1 MSFELKCFSFHSIS
15 VKSNLVEERA
25 FDGATKDDVE
35 NYIKHVLTEVTTPP
49 KNQTRIRGQFYN
61 FRSMNERVAANLKAM
76 TEDLGADS
84 WALRAVDNAKKLL
97 DVEIDVQR
105 SIDHLK
111 HEVRKGCLLQVV
123 YRNDNELSIAVLK
136 IDDNTFLDS
145 DVMALKTG
153 LPLNTRM
160 QKVALV
166 TFKDDGEVASLLLSD
181 TNTKISAYWRND
193 FLEAVEIRE
202 ASINTR
208 LAFDAIDKLLK
219 REIKKASIQDYYFLR
234 NQLVLDFRK
243 DSFDFT
249 ELVDKFKDYSPVNP
263 DLDDA
268 AMSTFINKLQ
278 NLPKT
283 PNKEFD
289 TQFDIAENI
298 IKARVVNSIMIDDIF
313 ELKVKQPIED
323 LENKLDVGKDG
334 DGRKY
339 VKLYSDQGYETFKK
353 K

>member
-15 VKSNLVEERA
+15 VKSCLVEERV
-25 FDGATKDDVE
+25 FDGASTDDVE

-61 FRSMNERVAANLKAM
+61 FRSMDERVASNLTAMIEGVDSGDWVLKA
-76 TEDLGADS
+76 E
-84 WALRAVDNAKKLL
+84 DNAKKLL
-97 DVEIDVQR
+97 DVEIDVQK

-111 HEVRKGCLLQVV
+111 HDVRQGCLLQVV
-123 YRNDNELSIAVLK
+123 YRNDTALSIAVLK

-166 TFKDDGEVASLLLSD
+166 TFKNDGKVDSLLLSD
-181 TNTKISAYWRND
+181 TNAKISAYWRKD
-193 FLEAVEIRE
+193 FLEAIEIRE
-202 ASINTR
+202 ASLNTR
-208 LAFDAIDKLLK
+208 LAFDTIERLLK
-219 REIKKASIQDYYFLR
+219 KEIQKKSIQDYYFLR

-249 ELVDKFKDYSPVNP
+249 ELVGKFKEYSPVDPN
-263 DLDDA
+263 LDEASMDK
-268 AMSTFINKLQ
+268 FIANLQ
-278 NLPKT
+278 TLPKM

-289 TQFDIAENI
+289 TQFDIAENV

-323 LENKLDVGKDG
+323 LENKLGVGEDSN
-334 DGRKY
+334 GRKY
-339 VKLYSDQGYETFKK
+339 VKLYSDKGYETFTKK
-353 K
+353 

>member
-1 MSFELKCFSFHSIS
+1 MSFELQCFSFHSIS
-15 VKSNLVEERA
+15 VKSGVVGERV
-25 FDGATKDDVE
+25 FDGASKDDVE
-35 NYIKHVLTEVTTPP
+35 NYIKHVLMEVTTPP

-61 FRSMNERVAANLKAM
+61 FRSMEERVASNLKAM
-76 TEDLGADS
+76 IETLDS
-84 WALRAVDNAKKLL
+84 DDWALRAEDNAKKLL
-97 DVEIDVQR
+97 DVETDVQK

-111 HEVRKGCLLQVV
+111 HDVRQGCLLQVV
-123 YRNDNELSIAVLK
+123 YRNKSTLSIAVLK

-166 TFKDDGEVASLLLSD
+166 TFNDNGEVDDLLLSD
-181 TNTKISAYWRND
+181 TNTKISAYWRKD
-193 FLEAVEIRE
+193 FLEAIEIRE

-219 REIKKASIQDYYFLR
+219 RNIQKKSIQDYYFLR

-249 ELVDKFKDYSPVNP
+249 ALVDKFKEYSPVDAN
-263 DLDDA
+263 LDKTSMDN
-268 AMSTFINKLQ
+268 FINKLQ
-278 NLPKT
+278 DLPNT

-289 TQFDIAENI
+289 TQFTIAENV
-298 IKARVVNSIMIDDIF
+298 IKAKLVNSIMIDDIF
-313 ELKVKQPIED
+313 ELKVKQPVED
-323 LENKLDVGKDG
+323 LENKLDVGKD
-334 DGRKY
+334 DNGRKY
-339 VKLYSDQGYETFKK
+339 VKLYSDQGYEAFKK